1 MGIFKD
7 IMDTIKDIDIHGDV
21 EKYITN
27 KRYSSIAQ
35 QAQEGTLQFPVLVSR
50 TMDIK
55 TAQMISKS
63 LERKY
68 ASFVMISTTMNPST
82 NSSDM
87 SDYIRQFHQNTNTKY
102 GKHGFVNDLMSLA
115 KENFSCFE
123 SEKYGMMYTMCEGST
138 GKVMQDNKNKLS
150 DPTEHFNKTILNN
163 KFRPQEA
170 HYVFKDKKLQE
181 AYVAITEANS
191 KSKGNPKTQ
200 NIVFNPNIVL
210 PESPKQSTPRSGSN
224 NSIVSDRIMRDND
237 IKKANELVPTTLHLK
252 VNLMNK
258 KGEYNTSTDFLI
270 GIKATLHGVDSDDM
284 INNVVGACR
293 NKNKLFNF
301 IKWTSGE
308 TEFVKDFL
316 LNINNIKADVAQ
328 RSMGS
333 SPWWLALKRR
343 SRLAN
348 IKNKLFL
355 PSGLLPNTT
364 LVITLEEA
372 NFIKQQYGFDLM
384 NPIFVDKIMSE
395 YFLLGFVIVDNSSE
409 MAHFMFDGQ
418 QEFEIVTFD
427 GLERDNAGSKNG
439 IDAKD
444 VVKMMNRI

>member
-21 EKYITN
+21 EKFMTS
-27 KRYSSIAQ
+27 KRYTSIAQ
-35 QAQEGTLQFPVLVSR
+35 RAQEGTLQFPVLVTRS
-50 TMDIK
+50 MDIK

-68 ASFVMISTTMNPST
+68 ASFVMISTTLTPNST
-82 NSSDM
+82 STDVT
-87 SDYIRQFHQNTNTKY
+87 DYIRKFHQNTNTKY
-102 GKHGFVNDLMSLA
+102 GKHNLMNDIMSIS
-115 KENFSCFE
+115 KESFSCFE
-123 SEKYGMMYTMCEGST
+123 SDSFGAMFTVCEGCT
-138 GKVMQDNKNKLS
+138 GNVSQDNKKQLKRPS
-150 DPTEHFNKTILNN
+150 DDFNKTVLNS
-163 KFRPQEA
+163 KFNPVKPQYA
-170 HYVFKDKKLQE
+170 FKDKKMQE
-181 AYVAITEANS
+181 AYAALTEASNQS
-191 KSKGNPKTQ
+191 KAINLNLNMTGTSESRTSERSR
-200 NIVFNPNIVL
+200 PNGGV
-210 PESPKQSTPRSGSN
+210 
-224 NSIVSDRIMRDND
+224 VSDRIMRDND

-252 VNLMNK
+252 VNMFNK
-258 KGEYNTSTDFLI
+258 NGDYSTSTDFLV

-284 INNVVGACR
+284 VNNVVAACR

-301 IKWTSGE
+301 IKWTTGE
-308 TEFVKDFL
+308 TTFVKDFL

-343 SRLAN
+343 GRLAD

-355 PSGLLPNTT
+355 PSGILPNTT

-384 NPIFVDKIMSE
+384 NPLFVDKIMSE
-395 YFLLGFVIVDNSSE
+395 YFLLGFVIVDSSTE

-427 GLERDNAGSKNG
+427 GLERDNAGAKNG